1 MSGQSE
7 KIEWYYI
14 SDEDYQKLVDKGNW
28 GNSELNPFEQEDFDE
43 RFPALGDYYFARKGD
58 IDGDELRWAALNGI
72 VIGATSFAESNQTG
86 VVLQ

>member
-1 MSGQSE
+1 MSGKTE

-14 SDEDYQKLVDKGNW
+14 SNEDYQKLLDTRVWSNP
-28 GNSELNPFEQEDFDE
+28 ELNPFEEEDFDE
-43 RFPALGDYYFARKGD
+43 TFPTLGNYHFARKGD
-58 IDGDELRWAALNGI
+58 IDGDELRWAAMNGI